1 MATLAYDYAG
11 QSVWVDPL
19 SEESHPMT
27 HDMCGRHADSLSVPN
42 GWSLHDRRADAV
54 VMHVP
59 IARAS

>member
-1 MATLAYDYAG
+1 
-11 QSVWVDPL
+11 
-19 SEESHPMT
+19 MT

-54 VMHVP
+54 IMHVP